1 MGGENGKEASEPSV
15 LMMHHHHQADPC
27 SRSVIIHPASV
38 VQQQQQQ
45 QQSSSAV
52 DADAQPIF
60 ASPMQ
65 PAINPLERRSEF
77 REPELDIGLFVIRFN
92 WQHKT
97 RVGVE
102 REKFLFGK

>member
-38 VQQQQQQ
+38 VQQQQQ

-92 WQHKT
+92 WQHKHSS
-97 RVGVE
+97 RC
-102 REKFLFGK
+102 

>member
-45 QQSSSAV
+45 QSSSAI